1 MIRVSVKLGRE
12 KGTPHTP
19 DNKSS
24 SASEIFGRLQ
34 RKYETPI
41 AAVSHSRYSH
51 NLSSFA
57 NRIYE
62 STLAGVQTTR

>member
-1 MIRVSVKLGRE
+1 MIRVSVKLGWE
-12 KGTPHTP
+12 KQISHTP
-19 DNKSS
+19 DSRSS
-24 SASEIFGRLQ
+24 SASEIFGSLQ

-41 AAVSHSRYSH
+41 AAASHSRYSH

-62 STLAGVQTTR
+62 SRLARVQTTR